1 MFSVSWVSWTEA
13 GEKGKQSFND
23 ATVVLGEMALRSS
36 KHPRRGPD
44 LCRFLSVL
52 SLLSFETEGSYA
64 ISLCLTV
71 Y

>member
-13 GEKGKQSFND
+13 GEKGKESFND
-23 ATVVLGEMALRSS
+23 ATVVLGMMALRIS
-36 KHPRRGPD
+36 KHPRRPD
-44 LCRFLSVL
+44 LHRFPSVL
-52 SLLSFETEGSYA
+52 SLLSFETKGNYA